1 MSTSYLEF
9 PKIDPVIFS
18 IGPVSL
24 HWYGF
29 MYLVGFVFAMWLAN
43 RRAAKPNS
51 DWDKNEVENLLYAGF
66 VGVFVGGRLGYVLFY
81 NFPMFLENPLYLFKV
96 WDGGMSF
103 HGGLMGVI
111 FAMWL
116 FARRTKRHFLQV
128 ADFVAPLVPFGLGMG
143 RIGNFI
149 NGELWGRVT
158 LDTPWAMLFPGSRSE
173 DIAIA
178 TSDPSLW
185 PILEQY
191 GVLPRHPSQLYEM
204 VLEGIVLFIILNIFI
219 RKSRPMGS
227 VSGLF
232 LIGYGAF
239 RIIVEFFRQPD
250 AQLGLFEGISMGQIL
265 SVPMIIAGIVMMVWA
280 YKCPRNNTPD
290 DDNPHSDNPHN
301 NKAQEAK

>member
-1 MSTSYLEF
+1 MSTSYLAF
-9 PKIDPVIFS
+9 PNIDPVMFS

-43 RRAAKPNS
+43 RRAAQPNS
-51 DWDKNEVENLLYAGF
+51 GWNKVEVENLLYSGF

-81 NFPMFLENPLYLFKV
+81 NLPMFLDNPLYLFKI

-103 HGGLMGVI
+103 HGGLVGVI
-111 FAMWL
+111 CAMWW
-116 FARRTKRHFLQV
+116 FSRRTKRHFLQT

-158 LDTPWAMLFPGSRSE
+158 LDTPWAMLFPSSRSE
-173 DIAIA
+173 DIALA
-178 TSDPSLW
+178 TTNPSLW
-185 PILEQY
+185 PILEKY

-204 VLEGIVLFIILNIFI
+204 VLEGIVLFIILNLFI

-250 AQLGLFEGISMGQIL
+250 AQLGLFEGISMGQLL
-265 SVPMIIAGIVMMVWA
+265 SIPMILVGIFMMVWA
-280 YKCPRNNTPD
+280 YKCPRNKTRND
-290 DDNPHSDNPHN
+290 
-301 NKAQEAK
+301 KIQEAK

>member
-1 MSTSYLEF
+1 MSTSYLAF
-9 PKIDPVIFS
+9 PNIDPVIFS

-24 HWYGF
+24 HWYGL

-51 DWDKNEVENLLYAGF
+51 GWNKTEVENLLYAGF

-81 NFPMFLENPLYLFKV
+81 NLPMFLDNPLYLFKV

-103 HGGLMGVI
+103 HGGLIGVI
-111 FAMWL
+111 CAMWW
-116 FARRTKRHFLQV
+116 FARRTQRHFLQV

-173 DIAIA
+173 DIAMA
-178 TSDPSLW
+178 SADPSLW
-185 PILEQY
+185 PILEKY

-204 VLEGIVLFIILNIFI
+204 VLEGIVLFIILNVFI

-250 AQLGLFEGISMGQIL
+250 AQLGLFDGISMGQML
-265 SVPMIIAGIVMMVWA
+265 SIPMILMGIIMMVWA
-280 YKCPRNNTPD
+280 YKCPGNKTRNNR
-290 DDNPHSDNPHN
+290 N
-301 NKAQEAK
+301 NKVQEAK